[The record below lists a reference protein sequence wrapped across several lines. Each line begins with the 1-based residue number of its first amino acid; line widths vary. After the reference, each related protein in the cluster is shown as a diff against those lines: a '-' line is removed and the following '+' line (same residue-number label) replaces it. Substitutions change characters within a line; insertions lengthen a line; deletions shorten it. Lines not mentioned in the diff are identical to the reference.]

1 MYNCFLKK
9 GADVLFRRKQGGR
22 CTIIFLAGGAMYNY
36 FLRRGGDVQFWL
48 KRGGGSESVRRGA
61 DLQKCKKGGQ
71 CKIRVSKGGLI
82 YHLLLKEGGGS
93 ATEGAHL

>member
-48 KRGGGSESVRRGA
+48 KRGG
-61 DLQKCKKGGQ
+61 
-71 CKIRVSKGGLI
+71 
-82 YHLLLKEGGGS
+82 
-93 ATEGAHL
+93 